1 MYFNEETVLTS
12 VFRDVFL
19 GSGDSS
25 CKIGL
30 ISKESS
36 YTTWGSGCVRVCTC
50 VPVTSLSCTKE

>member
-1 MYFNEETVLTS
+1 MHFNEETVVIS

-19 GSGDSS
+19 GLGDSF

-36 YTTWGSGCVRVCTC
+36 YTTWGSGYMRVCAC
-50 VPVTSLSCTKE
+50 VPMTSLSLTKE

>member
-1 MYFNEETVLTS
+1 MYFNKETVLTS

-19 GSGDSS
+19 GSGDSF

-36 YTTWGSGCVRVCTC
+36 YATWGSGHVRVCAC
-50 VPVTSLSCTKE
+50 VPMTSLSFTKE